1 MQVSPVWSS
10 VAIRVV
16 TTVKMQSQHP
26 QLSTTSS
33 DNDGV
38 KLKTNFL
45 QWKVLALPWKIITWG
60 FGRLFMMLMSWP
72 WSQWIGT
79 NNKDNSLWFTHI
91 ERREGSKI
99 NNGKTQNEKFPSK
112 RVFSRSSPQFLW
124 DFPLQRERETETAET
139 SRGREKKISSQ
150 EMCISAFNGKLIHWV
165 WVWFW
170 MRIHVKHFICI
181 LKRSPVFKLKWF
193 TTTLYY
199 TETGPDGHLL
209 ECSIHW
215 VIDQF

>member
-99 NNGKTQNEKFPSK
+99 NDCKTQNVKFPSK
-112 RVFSRSSPQFLW
+112 RVFSRSSQQFLW
-124 DFPLQRERETETAET
+124 DFPLQRERDRDRRDQSGERKENIFPGNVHQCIQWKTDSLSLSLILNENPRETFHMYFETIA
-139 SRGREKKISSQ
+139 G
-150 EMCISAFNGKLIHWV
+150 L
-165 WVWFW
+165 
-170 MRIHVKHFICI
+170 
-181 LKRSPVFKLKWF
+181 
-193 TTTLYY
+193 
-199 TETGPDGHLL
+199 
-209 ECSIHW
+209 
-215 VIDQF
+215 